1 MKRVIA
7 LVAILS
13 LVGFAPVQAA
23 ERPTTVKGCKEPV
36 SKARTPAAL
45 PQPTKVDAKL
55 KTTMTIQ
62 TNCGPIILKLNP
74 KAPQTVTNM
83 TYLASRKFFDGTF
96 CHRLTTEGLFVLQCG
111 DPTASG
117 GGGPTGW
124 KGYADEN
131 LPKKGANNY
140 PAGTLAM
147 ANSGKNTNGSQ
158 FFLVYGNTTL
168 GPDYTIWGTITTG
181 LPLLKK
187 IANVG
192 AYKVNN
198 ADGKAYYSGDGFP
211 IQPVEILK
219 VTVR

>member
-1 MKRVIA
+1 MKKLVA
-7 LVAILS
+7 LVAVLS
-13 LVGFAPVQAA
+13 IAGFAPVNAA
-23 ERPTTVKGCKEPV
+23 ERPTSVPGCKKPV
-36 SKARTPAAL
+36 SEAHAPAKL

-55 KTTMTIQ
+55 KTTMTIY
-62 TNCGPIILKLNP
+62 TNCGPITIKLNP

-83 TYLASRKFFDGTF
+83 SFLASKKYFDGTF

-131 LPKKGANNY
+131 LPKKGINNY

-147 ANSGKNTNGSQ
+147 ANSGKGTNGSQ
-158 FFLVYGNTTL
+158 FFLVYANTTL
-168 GPDYTIWGTITTG
+168 GPDYTIWGTITSG

-187 IANVG
+187 IADVG
-192 AYKVNN
+192 AYKVNQS
-198 ADGKAYYSGDGFP
+198 DGNAYYAGDGYP
-211 IQPVEILK
+211 VQPVEILK